1 MIKLPKLL
9 DQLDKHF
16 GLSHSDKTN
25 VGDMRIKYGP
35 ESLERLKGTVE
46 ANKQSMVHMLS
57 EVRTLSIKIIILEDM
72 IRARE
77 EFQKNASKSR
87 KS

>member
-16 GLSHSDKTN
+16 GLSHADKTSIR
-25 VGDMRIKYGP
+25 DMRIKHGP
-35 ESLERLKGTVE
+35 ESIEALQSTVE
-46 ANKQSMVHMLS
+46 ANKQHMVHMLA
-57 EVRTLSIKIIILEDM
+57 EVRKLSIQIIVLEDM

-77 EFQKNASKSR
+77 EFKKNASKP
-87 KS
+87 